1 MTANRPRQAPRKIA
15 KRPPSYYK
23 NLRQELAA
31 KGRTAPKHA
40 DNTKKSKASLLKKWS
55 RFCSDIDEPPKS
67 FLQTALAED
76 FKTFLRWTL
85 DRYPRVRASESLNN
99 YWRVLNMHILD
110 QTGRELDDG
119 IRRDVTNYKKVLV
132 DEYKLRRL
140 PKKRGVSS
148 VDDLYHILFYH
159 WVHDEDVYRDEQQR
173 NYVPAGILM
182 ASYFGCR
189 PVSMFD
195 TRLRF
200 EDDEGAR
207 KSVDHAIAAVKP
219 TKNVGEDLGVQ
230 DSENGVNQDDD
241 RATLASSD
249 YDPDTDMDAS
259 TCGDND
265 SNSDSGTDDGVT
277 IMHTKGEDNRPREK
291 TFIVERE
298 ENPILCLL
306 DHLLSMALYDEVFVA
321 ESLRNVSN
329 IFQATIPSGKKCL
342 QLKTKR
348 EVLDT
353 PVFREP
359 GRAEDGYRTSP
370 TEPLRS
376 GTWLR
381 YLRRL
386 GRNSGLEQS
395 FTQYCARRG
404 LVNAVNSKFLLLPYF
419 ANAGVNCGITA
430 DKAPSSVRDQIFD
443 HQSNAVC
450 YYLDREVRFNT
461 QAAFLGRP
469 SDEVVQKELSKKLA
483 NNKRVVQLGRRSK
496 DLTEKL
502 REKYRLVRLAP
513 LNDPLL
519 EAKKQVDAALH
530 REKTNRRNRMLEKAR
545 KRHFRNAD
553 TATLESQFIGSTVAA
568 SGEEVKSAVPLQY
581 DIPERSDVVRLTCEP
596 MGDLTDHEKH
606 IWRIEA
612 LRARI
617 ALCSRQESRGRRRP
631 RFAYQSSGLMTPPEG
646 SPEVLKEDATDRF
659 PLVCKPTQCI
669 FCLGNEHKSD
679 QGRTFEY
686 ARPNKMMDEVERH
699 LKRFAPSDPIMC
711 PHPTCRAAGLV
722 LPGVTSFKNH
732 TATVHKIFL
741 RV

>member
-1 MTANRPRQAPRKIA
+1 
-15 KRPPSYYK
+15 
-23 NLRQELAA
+23 
-31 KGRTAPKHA
+31 
-40 DNTKKSKASLLKKWS
+40 
-55 RFCSDIDEPPKS
+55 
-67 FLQTALAED
+67 
-76 FKTFLRWTL
+76 
-85 DRYPRVRASESLNN
+85 
-99 YWRVLNMHILD
+99 
-110 QTGRELDDG
+110 
-119 IRRDVTNYKKVLV
+119 
-132 DEYKLRRL
+132 
-140 PKKRGVSS
+140 
-148 VDDLYHILFYH
+148 
-159 WVHDEDVYRDEQQR
+159 
-173 NYVPAGILM
+173 
-182 ASYFGCR
+182 
-189 PVSMFD
+189 
-195 TRLRF
+195 
-200 EDDEGAR
+200 
-207 KSVDHAIAAVKP
+207 
-219 TKNVGEDLGVQ
+219 
-230 DSENGVNQDDD
+230 
-241 RATLASSD
+241 
-249 YDPDTDMDAS
+249 
-259 TCGDND
+259 
-265 SNSDSGTDDGVT
+265 
-277 IMHTKGEDNRPREK
+277 
-291 TFIVERE
+291 
-298 ENPILCLL
+298 
-306 DHLLSMALYDEVFVA
+306 MALYDEVFVA

-329 IFQATIPSGKKCL
+329 IFQATITSGKKCL

-395 FTQYCARRG
+395 FTQYCARRW

-419 ANAGVNCGITA
+419 ANAGVNYGITA

-450 YYLDREVRFNT
+450 YYLDREIRFNT

-469 SDEVVQKELSKKLA
+469 SDEVVQKLARLITLTVDTNAPNTLSRELSKKLA

-530 REKTNRRNRMLEKAR
+530 REKTNRRKRMLEKAR
-545 KRHFRNAD
+545 KRHFTNAD
-553 TATLESQFIGSTVAA
+553 TATLESQFTGSTVAA

-581 DIPERSDVVRLTCEP
+581 DIPERSDIVRLTCEP

-646 SPEVLKEDATDRF
+646 SPEVLEEDATNRF
-659 PLVCKPTQCI
+659 PLVCKPTQRI